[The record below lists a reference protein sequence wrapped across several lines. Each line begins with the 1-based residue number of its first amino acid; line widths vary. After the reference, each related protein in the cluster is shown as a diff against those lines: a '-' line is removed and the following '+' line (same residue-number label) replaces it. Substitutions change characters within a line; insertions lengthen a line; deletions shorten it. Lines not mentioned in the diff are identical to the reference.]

1 MAKMKLKTVKRLPD
15 FWLPV
20 EFVLPDG
27 NVAEFKFKV
36 KHHTSDELKE
46 ITGREQDDIE
56 FILAIATGWDL
67 EDEFNIENVSDLVKT
82 YPAAVLALMGNYMKA
97 LAGQRVKN

>member
-36 KHHTSDELKE
+36 KHLTSDEIKE
-46 ITGREQDDIE
+46 VTGKEQDDID
-56 FILAIATGWDL
+56 FIMSIASGWDL
-67 EDEFNIENVSDLVKT
+67 EDEYNKEAVSELVKT
-82 YPAAVLALMGNYMKA
+82 YPASVLALMGEYMKA